1 MLRFVYYQIGSM
13 FTRPLHCPRF
23 DNAFVSF
30 CPCVLVPLDKEFTYI
45 LPWGWSVEW
54 KTLLY
59 TDQSQEGEKHN
70 IFADCDNV
78 PVIVL
83 I

>member
-1 MLRFVYYQIGSM
+1 MRVKAIRFLC
-13 FTRPLHCPRF
+13 TRSLLYPGF
-23 DNAFVSF
+23 DN
-30 CPCVLVPLDKEFTYI
+30 CEFLSLYFGSNGKKNLITYL

-59 TDQSQEGEKHN
+59 TDQPQEDKKHVY
-70 IFADCDNV
+70 IFADCDDV
-78 PVIVL
+78 PVIVT